1 VILES
6 VNSAFS
12 GVAVV
17 TVQRRK
23 LEIDVGI
30 IHESLEGCTYFI
42 VEVLQNGFE
51 TM

>member
-17 TVQRRK
+17 NVRRRK

-30 IHESLEGCTYFI
+30 SHEGLEGDKYFI

-51 TM
+51 TT